1 MINLIIKDRG
11 KGKTSDLIRL
21 SARTGIP
28 IVCSSPEMVSAQ
40 AKGMRYDIP
49 EPISFSSFVNDPSLR
64 FQYSAVYID
73 DLDWFF
79 KSNFGVVV
87 ACATIIIPID
97 SYL

>member
-1 MINLIIKDRG
+1 MMNLIIKDRG

-21 SARTGIP
+21 SSRTGIP

-49 EPISFSSFVNDPSLR
+49 EPISFSSFVNDPSLT
-64 FQYSAVYID
+64 FQYKGVYID
-73 DLDWFF
+73 DLDRFF

-87 ACATIIIPID
+87 ACATIDLPIKT
-97 SYL
+97 YL